1 MMKTVRVTLAAVL
14 TGAIAWPASAEEF
27 EWPSRKAGQWE
38 LHMKASADS
47 PEMTMQLCLDPSTD
61 KGMMQMGM
69 GLAKSMCP
77 DQKIT
82 HEGGKIVID
91 GSCSVAG
98 MTVKGRTEV
107 TGDFQSE
114 YTMTSTSEMP
124 DAPEGMPKAT
134 QLEHKARW
142 VAATCK
148 DGMQPGDIEMPGG
161 IKMNMKSMMGLM
173 ESLGGS
179 SAAASPDKP

>member
-1 MMKTVRVTLAAVL
+1 MKTKMALLLAAAATL
-14 TGAIAWPASAEEF
+14 GATQAAADEF

-38 LHMKASADS
+38 LHVKTGADV
-47 PEMTMQLCLDPSTD
+47 PEMTMQLCIDEATD

-82 HEGGKIVID
+82 REGGKIVID
-91 GSCSVAG
+91 GTCSVAG

-114 YTMTSTSEMP
+114 YTMTVASEMA
-124 DAPEGMPKAT
+124 DAPEGMPKST
-134 QLEHKARW
+134 QMEHKARW
-142 VAATCK
+142 VGAACK
-148 DGMQPGDIEMPGG
+148 NGMSPGDIEMPGG
-161 IKMNMKSMMGLM
+161 IKMNMKSMMGMM
-173 ESLGGS
+173 ESLGGG
-179 SAAASPDKP
+179 AAAAPDKP

>member
-1 MMKTVRVTLAAVL
+1 MHRIMALTLAVGFSVSAV
-14 TGAIAWPASAEEF
+14 WPVMAEEF

-38 LHMKASADS
+38 LHLKSSDEA
-47 PEMTMQLCLDPSTD
+47 PEMTMQLCLDASTD

-77 DQKIT
+77 DQKISKS
-82 HEGGKIVID
+82 GDAIVIE

-98 MTVKGRTEV
+98 SAVKGRTEI

-124 DAPEGMPKAT
+124 DAPEGMSKT
-134 QLEHKARW
+134 THLVHKARW
-142 VAATCK
+142 IGAACK
-148 DGMQPGDIEMPGG
+148 DGMQPGDIEMPSG
-161 IKMNMKSMMGLM
+161 IKMNMKSMLGMM
-173 ESLGGS
+173 ESLGGAG
-179 SAAASPDKP
+179 AAPAQP